1 MIYECGKL
9 EYCAIEKKNQ
19 NQNKI
24 KQKNKNNKKTPPKPK
39 TNLQGPHELGD
50 SRWSCLKM
58 KTGSSPEEQSEGTT
72 GYTYTQIIQEA
83 SECLEDSHKTS
94 CTHIQIKTSS

>member
-50 SRWSCLKM
+50 SR
-58 KTGSSPEEQSEGTT
+58 
-72 GYTYTQIIQEA
+72 
-83 SECLEDSHKTS
+83 
-94 CTHIQIKTSS
+94 